1 MTIECP
7 HCFSNDIAVIH
18 QHASHI
24 YLSKPILLRPY
35 VCSDCGVV
43 FIEKE
48 DLQTAKK
55 TKERE
60 G

>member
-18 QHASHI
+18 QHASYI
-24 YLSKPILLRPY
+24 YLSQPILLRPY
-35 VCSDCGVV
+35 VCLDCGVV

-48 DLQTAKK
+48 DYKRPKRQ
-55 TKERE
+55 KERE